1 MRGVGRV
8 PYTAGV
14 LSSLARSAVAAVALA
29 STLGCAR
36 LAPVAQTVT
45 EVPGGMWI
53 AGTDGLAA
61 FSDGRTVVR
70 HDYPF
75 RSRAP
80 SWAYGTCS
88 YPTARVVR
96 TPTMPWLFT
105 TYADVLRWTGTEWE
119 RLPARWPI
127 EDVHQVDF
135 AALAPD
141 GAFVMQ
147 FHSDRL
153 AWSIPG
159 PLAASW
165 AAEPTPEY
173 YTWLGFFGDSLYG
186 IGWLGHGP
194 GRTLERRTGRERW
207 EVLSELGAVDP
218 IGAIRIPG
226 GPLAVVTG
234 QALLIEAGDR
244 TARVRPIAAI
254 AGGEHPT
261 ARKRLQVAMP
271 SPTPDAPPAP
281 TTSAPPAA
289 AVAAPPPAPSAAPER
304 SERAVAMPSIAS
316 DAPPPSSVYV
326 TAVLQGSGHGP
337 MLLVVGTDV
346 AVVEIG
352 ERDVR
357 VTPCNAVRGVPI
369 AGAATTP
376 VGLRLVTADLA
387 LVAIEPGVGCR
398 VVAPAAIRNGE

>member
-1 MRGVGRV
+1 
-8 PYTAGV
+8 V
-14 LSSLARSAVAAVALA
+14 LSYFARSAVAALALA
-29 STLGCAR
+29 STLGCVR
-36 LAPVAQTVT
+36 SAPEAQTVT

-80 SWAYGTCS
+80 DWARGRGS

-105 TYADVLRWTGTEWE
+105 SYADVLRWTGTEWE

-165 AAEPTPEY
+165 AAERTPDQY
-173 YTWLGFFGDSLYG
+173 YTWLGFFGDSLHG

-218 IGAIRIPG
+218 IGVVRIPG

-234 QALLIEAGDR
+234 QALLIAADGR
-244 TARVRPIAAI
+244 TARVHPIAAI

-261 ARKRLQVAMP
+261 ARKRLQIAMP
-271 SPTPDAPPAP
+271 SSTPDAPPASP
-281 TTSAPPAA
+281 APATSAPPVASV
-289 AVAAPPPAPSAAPER
+289 AVTPPATSAPPEP

-337 MLLVVGTDV
+337 MLLVAGADV
-346 AVVEIG
+346 VVVEIG
-352 ERDVR
+352 ERDVM
-357 VTPCNAVRGVPI
+357 VTPCGAVRGLPI

-376 VGLRLVTADLA
+376 AGLRLVTADLA
-387 LVAIEPGVGCR
+387 LVALEPGVGCR
-398 VVAPAAIRNGE
+398 VVAPAAIRNEE